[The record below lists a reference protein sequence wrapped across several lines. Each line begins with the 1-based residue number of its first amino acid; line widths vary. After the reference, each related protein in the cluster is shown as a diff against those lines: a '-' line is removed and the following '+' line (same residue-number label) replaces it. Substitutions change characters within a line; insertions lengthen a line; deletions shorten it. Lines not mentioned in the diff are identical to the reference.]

1 VPALLE
7 FCRGAAILGVVGV
20 HAVHGWFG
28 WQGVH
33 VFVVA
38 GGFALAWG
46 ALARDE
52 SPDWRAW
59 ARRRVARIL
68 PTYWAT
74 ALAGFAVVWLAT
86 AAADGEAE
94 DAVRAPLRQLA
105 LDLALLRDLD
115 WRAAFG
121 EPNASLWY
129 VPLLAGFYA
138 AFPWLYGRM
147 RAAEGDAALARVV
160 AVACA
165 VELAWRAAAVFLL
178 DGKPVGY
185 GHGFLP
191 RVGTVPADL
200 ARVADDFPFQKWAP
214 FCLAPARIGEFALGM
229 AAAVR
234 LARVGPAAER
244 ALLGRRAAAA
254 GAAAWLAGNAALQ
267 WRAGWVVA
275 DLLIAGGLTVLVL
288 AAAARLAPRRGRTW
302 RLGTWL
308 GAWAYYLFLAHLLV
322 GYVVAQAIALAP
334 PSSLVLVPA
343 VPAAVGGL
351 VLACRALRALDRS
364 ALPARVGRALVRQP

>member
-86 AAADGEAE
+86 ALRTGEAE

-121 EPNASLWY
+121 DPNASLWY
-129 VPLLAGFYA
+129 VPLLAASTPRSRGST
-138 AFPWLYGRM
+138 G
-147 RAAEGDAALARVV
+147 
-160 AVACA
+160 ACA
-165 VELAWRAAAVFLL
+165 RRATTRRSRASSPPRSWSSSGGGPRPYSCSTASRSAT
-178 DGKPVGY
+178 GTGSSRTSY
-185 GHGFLP
+185 RCRRSCHGSTTAFRSRSGRRSASRRPGSASSRSGWPP
-191 RVGTVPADL
+191 RFGS
-200 ARVADDFPFQKWAP
+200 RGSG
-214 FCLAPARIGEFALGM
+214 RRRS
-229 AAAVR
+229 VR
-234 LARVGPAAER
+234 SSG
-244 ALLGRRAAAA
+244 GRAAAA
-254 GAAAWLAGNAALQ
+254 GAAAWLAGNVSLQ